1 LVLFFTEKYDKRKV
15 ALKKTPHPSACGCHL
30 LPQEKALYPLFLLHI
45 QAQNQNIFMKNA
57 RLTPTGIL
65 VSSLTALIYWIVLP
79 NSRSFAK

>member
-1 LVLFFTEKYDKRKV
+1 MFAPVSATPTHMLRICVGAAFLKRCT
-15 ALKKTPHPSACGCHL
+15 KTLIAG
-30 LPQEKALYPLFLLHI
+30 
-45 QAQNQNIFMKNA
+45 AQKQNVFMKNA

>member
-1 LVLFFTEKYDKRKV
+1 MILSGRTMFAPTICVNPLDGTAFPKRCT
-15 ALKKTPHPSACGCHL
+15 KTLIAG
-30 LPQEKALYPLFLLHI
+30 
-45 QAQNQNIFMKNA
+45 AQNQNIFMKNA

>member
-1 LVLFFTEKYDKRKV
+1 MQNPSPLNSQ
-15 ALKKTPHPSACGCHL
+15 KKKSKLHT
-30 LPQEKALYPLFLLHI
+30 LFLLHI